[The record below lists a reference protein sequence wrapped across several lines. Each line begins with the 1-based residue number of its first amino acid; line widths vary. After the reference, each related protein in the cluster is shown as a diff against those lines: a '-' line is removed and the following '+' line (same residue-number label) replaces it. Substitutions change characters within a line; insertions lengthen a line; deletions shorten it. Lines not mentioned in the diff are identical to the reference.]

1 MQIIPLPW
9 RTIETCG
16 WSHAAKGETAMI
28 DTTLTVSA
36 PSDAVPS
43 VPVSANN
50 AVARCMGAWAGA
62 YKAERAKHKSNFEA
76 SEVAEKAYRDTMPT
90 LSGYE
95 NIRDFI
101 ACIANAMLIGA
112 IADNK
117 GTKLL
122 YAAQIALTTVRRQPT
137 SSKPAAS

>member
-1 MQIIPLPW
+1 LQIIPPPQC
-9 RTIETCG
+9 TIENCG
-16 WSHAAKGETAMI
+16 WSFAAKGETGMTE
-28 DTTLTVSA
+28 TTQTLPA
-36 PSDAVPS
+36 PSDAEVPA
-43 VPVSANN
+43 PVSSNH
-50 AVARCMGAWAGA
+50 AVARCLSAWAGA

-76 SEVAEKAYRDTMPT
+76 SQVAEKAYRDTMPP

-101 ACIANAMLIGA
+101 ACVANAMLIGA
-112 IADNK
+112 IADDK

-137 SSKPAAS
+137 PSKPAAS